1 MSLWD
6 KLKGELVDI
15 IEWTNV
21 SSDTMVYRFERYQNE
36 IKYGARLT
44 VRESQVAVF
53 VEKGQIAD
61 VFQPGMYQLTTDN
74 IPILS
79 TIKGWIH
86 GFNSPFKAEIYF
98 VSTRNFTD
106 LKWGTKNPIMLR
118 DPEFGAVRLRTF
130 GTYVIRVE
138 EAVLFIKEIVGTD
151 GLFTLEKI
159 TDQLKNLI
167 VSRFADVL
175 GECKIPILDMAAN
188 YDELSDF
195 ITKKIAP
202 EFKEYG
208 LDITKLLVENITLPP
223 EVEKM
228 LDKRTSMGIVGN
240 LDQYSKFQTANA
252 MEEAAKNPGGG
263 ASEGIGMGMGFG
275 MANQMAKANMQTQA
289 PVPPPLPQAVQF
301 YVGVDGKQTGPYDK
315 ATIINMI
322 KSNTLTKE
330 TLIWKQGMAG
340 WVSAGATPELANLF
354 SETPPPLPK

>member
-15 IEWTNV
+15 IEWTDV
-21 SSDTMVYRFERYQNE
+21 SSNTMVYRFERYRNE
-36 IKYGARLT
+36 IKYGAKLT
-44 VRESQVAVF
+44 VRETQVAVF

-79 TIKGWIH
+79 TIKGWAY

-118 DPEFGAVRLRTF
+118 DPEFGGVRLRAF
-130 GTYVIRVE
+130 GTYVIRVNE
-138 EAVLFIKEIVGTD
+138 SVLFIKEIVGTD

-175 GECKIPILDMAAN
+175 GECKIPLLDMAAN
-188 YDELSDF
+188 YDELSDLM
-195 ITKKIAP
+195 TKKIAP

-208 LDITKLLVENITLPP
+208 LDVTKLLVENITLPP

-275 MANQMAKANMQTQA
+275 MANQLAKANMHTQS
-289 PVPPPLPQAVQF
+289 PPPLPQSVRF
-301 YVGVDGKQTGPYDK
+301 YVGINGKQTGPYDET
-315 ATIINMI
+315 TISNMI
-322 KSNTLTKE
+322 KANTLTRDM
-330 TLIWKQGMAG
+330 LVWKQGMAN
-340 WVSAGATPELANLF
+340 WVSAGTAPELSNLF
-354 SETPPPLPK
+354 NDTPPPLPK

>member
-15 IEWTNV
+15 IEWTDV
-21 SSDTMVYRFERYQNE
+21 SSNTMVYRFERYRNE
-36 IKYGARLT
+36 IKYGAKLT
-44 VRESQVAVF
+44 VRETQVAVF

-79 TIKGWIH
+79 TIKGWAY
-86 GFNSPFKAEIYF
+86 GFNIPFKAEIYF

-118 DPEFGAVRLRTF
+118 DPEFGGVRLRAF
-130 GTYVIRVE
+130 GTYVIRVNE
-138 EAVLFIKEIVGTD
+138 SVIFIKEIVGTD

-175 GECKIPILDMAAN
+175 GECKIPLLDMAAN

-195 ITKKIAP
+195 MTKKIAP

-208 LDITKLLVENITLPP
+208 LDVTKLLVENITLPP
-223 EVEKM
+223 EVEKI

-275 MANQMAKANMQTQA
+275 MANQMAKANMHTQA
-289 PVPPPLPQAVQF
+289 PPPLPQSVQF
-301 YVGVDGKQTGPYDK
+301 YIGINGKQTGPYDE
-315 ATIINMI
+315 ATISNMI
-322 KSNTLTKE
+322 KANTLTGDM
-330 TLIWKQGMAG
+330 LVWKQGMAN
-340 WVSAGATPELANLF
+340 WVSARTTPELSNLF
-354 SETPPPLPK
+354 NDTPPPLPK